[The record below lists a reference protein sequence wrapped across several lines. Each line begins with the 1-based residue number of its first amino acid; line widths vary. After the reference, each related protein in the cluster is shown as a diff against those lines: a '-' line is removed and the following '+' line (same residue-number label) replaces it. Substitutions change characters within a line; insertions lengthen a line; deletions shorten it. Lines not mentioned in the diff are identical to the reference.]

1 MTLVSPTRA
10 AQIETQPGTPDG
22 DFYAIRD
29 VVDKPDLQLLQ
40 RVRWFMDRRIAPII
54 EDYWARA
61 EFPFEILPELQTLSV
76 AGLGYPG
83 YGCPDRGAVLEG
95 LVTMELARVDC
106 SIATFM
112 GVHSGL
118 AMGSIYLCGSEEQK
132 QRWLPGMARL
142 DQIGAFGLTEPEVG
156 SGAAGGL
163 TTTAQREGNTWVLN
177 GAKKWIGNA
186 TFADLTVVWARDVDN
201 NQVKG
206 FVVEK
211 GTAGFTPT
219 KMEGKIA
226 LRAVQNAHIELRD
239 CRVSECN
246 RLQGA
251 RSFRDTAAVLRM
263 TRASVAW
270 QAVGCAMGA
279 YELAL
284 AYARQREQFGRP
296 IARFQLVQDLLVK
309 MLGNVTAAQ
318 CMALRLSQLQAAGR
332 MHDEQAS
339 LAKAFCTVRARET
352 VGWARELFAGNGI
365 LLEHH
370 VGRFVADAE
379 AIYSYEGTREINT
392 LIVGR
397 AITGLSA
404 FV

>member
-1 MTLVSPTRA
+1 MTLLSPARA
-10 AQIETQPGTPDG
+10 AEVESQPRTPDG

-29 VVDKPDLQLLQ
+29 VVDKPELELLQ
-40 RVRWFMDRRIAPII
+40 RVRSFMDRRVAPII

-61 EFPFEILPELQTLSV
+61 EFPFEILPELRTLDI
-76 AGLGYPG
+76 AGLGYAG
-83 YGCPDRGAVLEG
+83 FGCPDRGAVVEG
-95 LVTMELARVDC
+95 LVTMELARVVC

-142 DQIGAFGLTEPEVG
+142 DLIGAFGLTEPDVG

-163 TTTAQREGNTWVLN
+163 TTTARRQGNTWVLN

-186 TFADLTVVWARDVDN
+186 TFADLTVVWARDIDD

-226 LRAVQNAHIELRD
+226 LRAVQNAHIDLRD
-239 CRVSECN
+239 CRVAERN

-251 RSFRDTAAVLRM
+251 RSISRHCGGAAHNPRQRGVAGRWLRHGRVSARPGLRRSAG
-263 TRASVAW
+263 TVRSANRTLPTGS
-270 QAVGCAMGA
+270 G
-279 YELAL
+279 LAGEN
-284 AYARQREQFGRP
+284 ARQCHRSAMYGAP
-296 IARFQLVQDLLVK
+296 TV
-309 MLGNVTAAQ
+309 AAPGGG
-318 CMALRLSQLQAAGR
+318 AHA
-332 MHDEQAS
+332 
-339 LAKAFCTVRARET
+339 
-352 VGWARELFAGNGI
+352 
-365 LLEHH
+365 
-370 VGRFVADAE
+370 
-379 AIYSYEGTREINT
+379 
-392 LIVGR
+392 
-397 AITGLSA
+397 
-404 FV
+404 